1 MTRTPSDLEGTQGL
15 AMSQK
20 PTFVVSLWI
29 FVFFVFQN
37 TGHDDT
43 KTSAREHPIAYAF
56 LIGREPGLL
65 VGTPSAQS
73 GQSSSLQVGKLAS
86 SSAR

>member
-1 MTRTPSDLEGTQGL
+1 
-15 AMSQK
+15 MSQK
-20 PTFVVSLWI
+20 PTFVVPLWI
-29 FVFFVFQN
+29 LVFFVFQN

-43 KTSAREHPIAYAF
+43 KTSARAYPIAYAF
-56 LIGREPGLL
+56 LIGREPGLA
-65 VGTPSAQS
+65 VGTPSRQS